1 MRLALSAFC
10 LAVSLLMGCGSTTGS
25 IRFTAKTSTMLG
37 LNQADAS
44 AAEAQNV
51 ADVAGIVS
59 ASITDEPIDPDAFRS
74 LVVGLIVERF
84 SGRDRIIY
92 VAVVDELALLI
103 VAELDD
109 AGMDVGE
116 AGQWID
122 AAATG
127 VGQGATLYIL
137 LLESE

>member
-10 LAVSLLMGCGSTTGS
+10 LAVSLLVGCGTTGGV
-25 IRFTAKTSTMLG
+25 RLAAKTTTLVA
-37 LNQADAS
+37 LNETEAS
-44 AAEAQNV
+44 IAEAQNV
-51 ADVAGIVS
+51 ADVATIVS
-59 ASITDEPIDPDAFRS
+59 ASITDEPIDPDVFRA
-74 LVVGLIVERF
+74 LVVGLIVDRF
-84 SGRDRIIY
+84 SGRNRILY
-92 VAVVDELALLI
+92 VAVVDELVILI

-116 AGQWID
+116 AGPWID

>member
-1 MRLALSAFC
+1 MRLALSALC
-10 LAVSLLMGCGSTTGS
+10 LAVTLLAGCTSTAGV
-25 IRFTAKTSTMLG
+25 RLAAKTTTLIG
-37 LNQADAS
+37 LNETEAS
-44 AAEAQNV
+44 VAEAQNV
-51 ADVAGIVS
+51 ADVATIVS
-59 ASITDEPIDPDAFRS
+59 DSITGEPIDPDAFRS

-92 VAVVDELALLI
+92 VAIVDELALLI
-103 VAELDD
+103 VAELDN

-116 AGQWID
+116 SAPWID

-127 VGQGATLYIL
+127 VGQGASLYLL